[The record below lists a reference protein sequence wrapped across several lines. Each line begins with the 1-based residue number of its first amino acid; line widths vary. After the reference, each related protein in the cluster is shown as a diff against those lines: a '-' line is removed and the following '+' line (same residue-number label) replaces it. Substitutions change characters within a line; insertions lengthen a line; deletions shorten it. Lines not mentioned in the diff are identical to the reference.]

1 MLQHLPSFLNG
12 ISKKVQANRSHV
24 TESPNNLLICDQYLS
39 ARYIGKYSIGVE
51 EKAQLLIT
59 AGSTEH
65 KLRVHLGDIE
75 NNKIASAQ
83 RRLKTQES
91 SRK

>member
-1 MLQHLPSFLNG
+1 MSPHIFALN
-12 ISKKVQANRSHV
+12 
-24 TESPNNLLICDQYLS
+24 ESENNLLICDKYLS

-51 EKAQLLIT
+51 EKAQLLII

-75 NNKIASAQ
+75 NNKIASVQ
-83 RRLKTQES
+83 RRLKTHE
-91 SRK
+91 